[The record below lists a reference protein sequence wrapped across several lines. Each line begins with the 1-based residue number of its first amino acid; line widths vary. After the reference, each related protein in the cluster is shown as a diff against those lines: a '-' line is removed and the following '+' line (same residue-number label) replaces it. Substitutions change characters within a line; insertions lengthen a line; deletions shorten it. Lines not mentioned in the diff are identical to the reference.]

1 MGKTKDLIPLKELNL
16 TNRFLFDEV
25 LEDPQTHQDILSII
39 FGRDIPLLEQNET
52 EKEVRVSPHLRAVR
66 MDVYA
71 MDEEKSV
78 YNTEMQQKKRT
89 DLAKRSRYY
98 QSMIDAGLLEPGIPD
113 YNQLNNSYIIIIT
126 PFDLFGYGRYVYT
139 FRAGCLEEPECCLE
153 DGAVRIFLNTRGKND
168 GEVSKELVGFLRYV
182 EDTTDEMA
190 ADMDS
195 ERIKRIKTF
204 NILSKGGLKMGWWQ
218 NVYHTVVNQ
227 LALFRITDVVDI
239 AIVSYIVYKALK
251 FIRDTRTVQLLK
263 GVVLVILLTQ
273 ISYVAKLNTLY
284 FILSNFL
291 QLGIIALLIVFQPEL
306 RRALEHVG
314 RRAASSLFVQHN
326 DSGVAASCRV
336 TEPEY

>member
-52 EKEVRVSPHLRAVR
+52 EKELRVSPHLRAVR

-139 FRAGCLEEPECCLE
+139 FRAGCLEEPDCCLE

-195 ERIKRIKTF
+195 ERIKRIHNPVRKVKASEEVGVKYMQAWEERYYDKEEARQEGLEEGRQEGREIGKQEGKQEAIKNLIRKKLKKGCSAEEIA
-204 NILSKGGLKMGWWQ
+204 NILEEELGMIQGLIDEIEKE
-218 NVYHTVVNQ
+218 N
-227 LALFRITDVVDI
+227 L
-239 AIVSYIVYKALK
+239 
-251 FIRDTRTVQLLK
+251 
-263 GVVLVILLTQ
+263 
-273 ISYVAKLNTLY
+273 
-284 FILSNFL
+284 
-291 QLGIIALLIVFQPEL
+291 
-306 RRALEHVG
+306 
-314 RRAASSLFVQHN
+314 
-326 DSGVAASCRV
+326 
-336 TEPEY
+336 